1 MPEFL
6 YRIRPTRPAMLTEGP
21 TPEEA
26 QATQEHF
33 SYLKRG
39 IEAGFVLM
47 AGRTITKEDAFGIVI
62 FRADSEEDARKIMDA
77 DPAIEAKV
85 MESELFPFRL
95 ALLNDRWDMYPKDV
109 AKPPLLR
116 G

>member
-6 YRIRPTRPAMLTEGP
+6 YRIRPTRPAMLSEGP

-33 SYLKRG
+33 GYLKRG

-47 AGRTITKEDAFGIVI
+47 AGRTLSQQDAFGIVV
-62 FRADSEEDARKIMDA
+62 FRADNEEDAKKIMDA
-77 DPAIEAKV
+77 DPAVEANV
-85 MESELFPFRL
+85 MQAELFPFRL

-109 AKPPLLR
+109 PKPPLQR